1 MVLLNVVAYCS
12 FGICDSLLGSLR
24 TSFAGHTCAA
34 HCKYLHEQKVCIIM
48 YCPFCANQE
57 TSVLES
63 RVADDGQSLRR
74 RRECDKCQKRF
85 TTFERVEGP
94 TLWVVKRDGSRQPFD
109 REKIEKG
116 VIRSFDKRPV
126 SIDLIIHLTDEV
138 EREIRRKE
146 VSEITSVAIGK
157 MVLKRLKNIDKV
169 AWLRFA
175 SVYFELEDIAEFE
188 KLLDKVS

>member
-1 MVLLNVVAYCS
+1 M
-12 FGICDSLLGSLR
+12 
-24 TSFAGHTCAA
+24 
-34 HCKYLHEQKVCIIM
+34 K
-48 YCPFCANQE
+48 CPFCANQE

-63 RVADDGQSLRR
+63 RVAEDSQSLKR
-74 RRECDKCQKRF
+74 RRECGKCQKRF

-94 TLWVVKRDGSRQPFD
+94 TLWVIKRDGSRQPFD
-109 REKIEKG
+109 REKVEKG
-116 VIRSFDKRPV
+116 AIRSFDKRPV
-126 SIDLIIHLTDEV
+126 SIDLIKHLTDDV

-146 VSEITSVAIGK
+146 LSEITSVAIGK

-188 KLLDKVS
+188 KLLDKVST